1 MWYLLVPSSGGE
13 LHVADKS
20 SSFTA
25 CSSLMFFR
33 AIRGALLFKHIFPD
47 AKRPNVFV
55 CSPAQTADFIFT
67 LAAFLSLYA
76 SMLVSRFLW
85 VQQCIL
91 FYCGLWLCDHGRM
104 LVTSR
109 PPRLRSLWR
118 TCSVASDAS
127 HLIFILPVIANVT
140 KASMKISPHERF
152 KGSKT
157 SPQLFKLHVPVNQ
170 LFQGFGLLVG

>member
-55 CSPAQTADFIFT
+55 CSPAQTGDFIFT

-85 VQQCIL
+85 VQQCI
-91 FYCGLWLCDHGRM
+91 FFIVDCGCVIMDGCWW
-104 LVTSR
+104 
-109 PPRLRSLWR
+109 PPRAEKFMEDMLCCIWCKSPDFHTPSYSKCNQSKHEDFPAR
-118 TCSVASDAS
+118 
-127 HLIFILPVIANVT
+127 
-140 KASMKISPHERF
+140 KI
-152 KGSKT
+152 
-157 SPQLFKLHVPVNQ
+157 
-170 LFQGFGLLVG
+170 